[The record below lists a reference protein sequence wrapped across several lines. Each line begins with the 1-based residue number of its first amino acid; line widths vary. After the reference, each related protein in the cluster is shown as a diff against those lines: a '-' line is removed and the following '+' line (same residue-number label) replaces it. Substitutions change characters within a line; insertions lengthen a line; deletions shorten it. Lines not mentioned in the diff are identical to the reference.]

1 MSDIF
6 LSLFLLLIH
15 IDLLTILTHDNFN
28 DLSSE
33 NKKDYDN
40 IQRLI
45 YDMVFQHKQTNP
57 LTNKSYWENI

>member
-28 DLSSE
+28 DVNDE
-33 NKKDYDN
+33 
-40 IQRLI
+40 
-45 YDMVFQHKQTNP
+45 
-57 LTNKSYWENI
+57 